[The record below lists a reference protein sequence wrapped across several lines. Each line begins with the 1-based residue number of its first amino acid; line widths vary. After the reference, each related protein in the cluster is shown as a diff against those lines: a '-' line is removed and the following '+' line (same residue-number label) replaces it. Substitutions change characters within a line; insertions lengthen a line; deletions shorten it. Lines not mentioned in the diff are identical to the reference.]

1 MQFFVRFQG
10 FTEEVKDEGR
20 SERSILKDLAHS

>member
-1 MQFFVRFQG
+1 MQFFHEGGG

-20 SERSILKDLAHS
+20 SVRSILKDLAHS